1 MPADSAPDPVRATL
15 VAILQ
20 QLNRVEALYEGR
32 SRDQALTLADLDRV
46 LRKFPPIE
54 DGEVKLPL
62 ALGLLV
68 RNRLVGVEA
77 AAVHPAK
84 GRAAPAPA
92 HYRITAEGKQFLVEA
107 LAKTDRIS

>member
-1 MPADSAPDPVRATL
+1 MPGDAPTDPVRATL

-32 SRDQALTLADLDRV
+32 ARDQALTLADLDRV

-54 DGEVKLPL
+54 DGQVKVAL

-68 RNRLVGVEA
+68 RNHLVGVESGGR
-77 AAVHPAK
+77 PAK
-84 GRAAPAPA
+84 GRPAPPA
-92 HYRITAEGKQFLVEA
+92 HYRITAEGKQFLIEA
-107 LAKTDRIS
+107 LAKTDRIA

>member
-1 MPADSAPDPVRATL
+1 MPAPAAPDPVRATL

-54 DGEVKLPL
+54 DGAVKLPL

-77 AAVHPAK
+77 PPAHGTH
-84 GRAAPAPA
+84 GRPATPV

-107 LAKTDRIS
+107 LEKTDRIQ